1 MLSLL
6 AIAFTF
12 GLVIFLH
19 ELGHFF
25 VAKRKKIKV
34 ENFSFGFGPEIV
46 SLEYGGT
53 RYSLRLIPLG
63 GMVKMKGE
71 LLEEKKGEPDE
82 FLSQP
87 WYSRIPVVAAGPL
100 MNYLFAIFIFA
111 TVVFFWGIP
120 KVSTEPVIGEVV
132 AGMPAAEA
140 GLKPGDR
147 ILEIACPA
155 RKGEKITE
163 VITSWEEAAKI
174 IHQSAGKKL
183 KFKISRKDESFY
195 IFITPKYEEKQKIG
209 LIGIMPEVKTIKLG
223 LINSFFKGIEQVI
236 FWTVLTFTY
245 LGRSLVK
252 LTAPELS
259 GPVGIAQVVA
269 QTAKTG
275 WQNYFYLLGLIS
287 TGVAIF
293 NFLPIP
299 MLDGGHILFS
309 LWEGVTKKP
318 MTKKRIQFANA
329 LGLAFI
335 LTIFLF
341 ATYNDLIRLFT
352 K

>member
-1 MLSLL
+1 MISFLV
-6 AIAFTF
+6 IAFTF
-12 GLVIFLH
+12 GIVIFLH

-34 ENFSFGFGPEIV
+34 ENFSFGFGPEIFGF
-46 SLEYGGT
+46 EYGGT
-53 RYSLRLIPLG
+53 RYSLRLAPLG

-120 KVSTEPVIGEVV
+120 KVSNEPVVGEIV

-147 ILEIACPA
+147 ILEIEGDYLE
-155 RKGEKITE
+155 RQKITF
-163 VITSWEEAAKI
+163 WEDSAKI

-183 KFKISRKDESFY
+183 RFKISRGGESFY
-195 IFITPKYEEKQKIG
+195 LLITPRYEERQKIG
-209 LIGIMPEVKTIKLG
+209 LIGITPEVKTIRVG
-223 LINSFFKGIEQVI
+223 LFSSLAKGIEQVI
-236 FWTVLTFTY
+236 FWTVFTFTY
-245 LGRSLVK
+245 LGRSLIK
-252 LTAPELS
+252 LTAPELA

-275 WQNYFYLLGLIS
+275 WQNYLYLLGLIS

-309 LWEGVTKKP
+309 LWEGITKKP
-318 MTKKRIQFANA
+318 MSKKKIQFANA
-329 LGLAFI
+329 IGLTFI

-341 ATYNDLIRLFT
+341 ATYNDLLRLLI
-352 K
+352 KR

>member
-25 VAKRKKIKV
+25 VAKKKKIKV
-34 ENFSFGFGPEIV
+34 ENFSFGFGPEI
-46 SLEYGGT
+46 YGREFAGT
-53 RYSLRLIPLG
+53 RYSLRLVPLG

-71 LLEEKKGEPDE
+71 LLEEKKGEADE

-87 WYSRIPVVAAGPL
+87 WYSRIAVVAAGPL
-100 MNYLFAIFIFA
+100 MNYFLAIFIFA
-111 TVVFFWGIP
+111 AVVYFWGIP
-120 KVSTEPVIGEVV
+120 KVSTEPVIGEIV
-132 AGMPAAEA
+132 AGMPADEA

-147 ILEIACPA
+147 ILKI
-155 RKGEKITE
+155 GEKKITL
-163 VITSWEEAAKI
+163 WEEAAKI
-174 IHQSAGKKL
+174 IHQSPGKKL
-183 KFKISRKDESFY
+183 ELEISRKGEPFHLSV
-195 IFITPKYEEKQKIG
+195 TPKFEEKQKIG
-209 LIGIMPEVKTIKLG
+209 LIGITPEVKTIKLG
-223 LINSFFKGIEQVI
+223 LLNSLLKGVEQVI
-236 FWTVLTFTY
+236 FWTVFTFAY

-252 LTAPELS
+252 LTAPELA

-275 WQNYFYLLGLIS
+275 WQNFLYLLGLIS

-318 MTKKRIQFANA
+318 LTKQKMKMANA
-329 LGLAFI
+329 LGLAII
-335 LTIFLF
+335 LTIFLL
-341 ATYNDLIRLFT
+341 ATYNDLVRLLVGGL
-352 K
+352 KR